1 MRTVRKTA
9 EYAEAFIFSEGAM
22 GIGRLKLDP
31 YRRVLFSTEGPEK
44 EEVLA
49 DMRAGMDP
57 DSAIRKFM
65 ATHPGYIEA
74 QEQAPEEEDEEDT
87 DPPDY
92 LQSIADTEAAEAA
105 ALAAEEAIG
114 NKVKEV
120 A

>member
-1 MRTVRKTA
+1 
-9 EYAEAFIFSEGAM
+9 
-22 GIGRLKLDP
+22 
-31 YRRVLFSTEGPEK
+31 
-44 EEVLA
+44 
-49 DMRAGMDP
+49 MDP

-92 LQSIADTEAAEAA
+92 LQSIADTEAAEA
-105 ALAAEEAIG
+105 IG